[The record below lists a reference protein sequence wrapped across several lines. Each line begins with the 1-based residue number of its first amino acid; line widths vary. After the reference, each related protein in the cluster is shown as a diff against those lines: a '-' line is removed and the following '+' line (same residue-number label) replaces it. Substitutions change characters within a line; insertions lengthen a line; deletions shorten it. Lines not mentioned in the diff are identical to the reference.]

1 MVEVTAEGI
10 VTLLRLLLEVV
21 LLEADVLE
29 ELDCDA
35 LLEVVLFEFV
45 VVFVFE
51 ELPVL
56 LVEVEL
62 KSEFVVFVFEELSEV
77 FEV

>member
-21 LLEADVLE
+21 LFEADVLK

-35 LLEVVLFEFV
+35 LVEVVLFEF